1 MKPKQRDYDEIIM
14 ILTRQYWI
22 TAYLA
27 TQPRP
32 AGKENLPAEIENWV
46 KQEVK
51 IVVSLLTPSE
61 NKELGL
67 EQEQTICEE
76 KGINFVNFPI
86 EDLQLPESFL
96 ATKKLAEMLQ
106 NAILEGQKVVI
117 HCRAGIGRATLLAS
131 SVLILSGLSAQKALA
146 TVGQA
151 RGVTVP
157 DTQAQKEWIEK
168 FSEKFGK

>member
-1 MKPKQRDYDEIIM
+1 MM
-14 ILTRQYWI
+14 LTRQYWI
-22 TAYLA
+22 TEYLA

-32 AGKENLPAEIENWV
+32 AGGENLPTEIEAWA
-46 KQEVK
+46 KQDIK

-67 EQEQTICEE
+67 EQEQRICEE
-76 KGINFVNFPI
+76 KGITFLCFPI

-96 ATKKLAEMLQ
+96 AIKKLAEMLQ
-106 NAILEGQKVVI
+106 NTLSEAQKVII
-117 HCRAGIGRATLLAS
+117 HCRAGIGRATILAS
-131 SVLILSGLSAQKALA
+131 CVLIVSGFSAQKALN
-146 TVGQA
+146 TIGQA

-157 DTQAQKEWIEK
+157 DTQAQKAWIEK